1 VELDRNAAVSDMRV
15 PNSDDRAHAVC
26 CRVGV
31 ALDRVELRFEDLRV
45 SATAESAGRVLPSI
59 WNSYRNFFEVG

>member
-1 VELDRNAAVSDMRV
+1 MEPDRNAAVSDMLL
-15 PNSDDRAHAVC
+15 PNSDDRAPAVC

-31 ALDRVELRFEDLRV
+31 ELDRVEIRFEDLRV
-45 SATAESAGRVLPSI
+45 RATAESAGRVLPSI